1 MPVKEREAKNGVM
14 MTTNKK
20 TRKLEEDTEGN
31 IEEISR
37 LDRQRETHRQI
48 ERKWVNY
55 LGNIFWGDWRH

>member
-1 MPVKEREAKNGVM
+1 LPVKEREAKNGVM

-48 ERKWVNY
+48 ERK
-55 LGNIFWGDWRH
+55 